1 MKPSAHAIGTDDRI
15 STREELGQVIGLL
28 IDLHQLPVE
37 ASLQILEDSD
47 SRSDVETDGLWTDG
61 DCEAGPAAQVEPLA
75 NFILGR
81 QDRLN

>member
-15 STREELGQVIGLL
+15 STREELGEVISLL
-28 IDLHQLPVE
+28 VDLHQLPVE

-47 SRSDVETDGLWTDG
+47 GRSDVESDGLWTDA

-81 QDRLN
+81 QHRLN